1 MRNRCCPNWVGRRR
15 AASPLAPHRHDHTRF
30 AAALA
35 RTAGS
40 PILAANRQLLPACHA
55 NRAPKSAN
63 ASSIL
68 KKCYTVGHE
77 RGRPHR
83 PLRPSRT
90 CAGPK
95 LGKPPQFRRGP
106 RATGIDAARTC
117 DRKGQ
122 AGRYSSMT
130 VADPRTSPTLLRGKS
145 IRRECNGERGPRRL
159 ASCWSLV
166 HPCCRA
172 ERRPSPR
179 ASVPPG
185 GLRDPAPPLVSRST

>member
-1 MRNRCCPNWVGRRR
+1 MRNRCRPNCVGRRR

-35 RTAGS
+35 RPAGWQRTGSFCQRVTQIEPTNLRTRAQFQRNVTPSAMNAEGPTARSAPRGLVHVLTWQAS
-40 PILAANRQLLPACHA
+40 PI
-55 NRAPKSAN
+55 
-63 ASSIL
+63 
-68 KKCYTVGHE
+68 
-77 RGRPHR
+77 
-83 PLRPSRT
+83 
-90 CAGPK
+90 
-95 LGKPPQFRRGP
+95 PPGA
-106 RATGIDAARTC
+106 RATGIDAARTH
-117 DRKGQ
+117 DRKAQ

-145 IRRECNGERGPRRL
+145 IRRECNGERGRSRL

-166 HPCCRA
+166 HPSCRA